1 MRPKKTGGLSSFFAQ
16 LRCVFHRKLHC
27 LAALEELVQPL
38 PRSPALSRA
47 LPRSL
52 ALFARLSRKAHCHCE
67 VMLGP
72 SMAQS
77 PPCEGTLPPSARK
90 RKGCPLQHGGPAM
103 SCSEQ
108 KQCRIAPPKRLARP
122 APAQLQ
128 RATRGCE
135 KALDART
142 SESVGERCKKKQEA
156 YIIKITAFVG
166 FRLVVFCAVPALR
179 PPWTGVAPIVAPMQ
193 QPRVASCI
201 MHQRHRLDFPGIPH
215 ASACTCHA
223 HL

>member
-1 MRPKKTGGLSSFFAQ
+1 
-16 LRCVFHRKLHC
+16 
-27 LAALEELVQPL
+27 
-38 PRSPALSRA
+38 
-47 LPRSL
+47 
-52 ALFARLSRKAHCHCE
+52 
-67 VMLGP
+67 MLGP

-90 RKGCPLQHGGPAM
+90 RKGCPLQHGGPAP
-103 SCSEQ
+103 SRSSAD
-108 KQCRIAPPKRLARP
+108 APPKRLARP

-142 SESVGERCKKKQEA
+142 SESVGERCKKKTRSL
-156 YIIKITAFVG
+156 YYTAFVG
-166 FRLVVFCAVPALR
+166 FRLVVFCAVLTSALR